1 MTLGVLP
8 LHFTPIYF
16 YAALLA
22 VMQHLQPLFANEWH
36 SQSYRG
42 NMCEAAGG
50 RPKYTADI
58 VGGCPEVPRLFYA
71 YMFALVALD
80 RDGVDPSV

>member
-22 VMQHLQPLFANEWH
+22 VMQHLQPLLAKGILNH
-36 SQSYRG
+36 T
-42 NMCEAAGG
+42 AGLCAQPQVV
-50 RPKYTADI
+50 RPKYAADI
-58 VGGCPEVPRLFYA
+58 VGGCPEVPQLFYA